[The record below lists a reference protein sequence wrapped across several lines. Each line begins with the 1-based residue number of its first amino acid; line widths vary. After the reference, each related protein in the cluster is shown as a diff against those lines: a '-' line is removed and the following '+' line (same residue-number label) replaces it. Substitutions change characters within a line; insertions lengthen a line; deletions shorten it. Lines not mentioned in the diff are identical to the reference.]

1 MDFATLGS
9 GPLSPPINPPLPS
22 GDGTTQFMNHYSSAG
37 VVLIVV
43 CSSVSTWGW
52 DWSGFDLPSLGILRD
67 LRRSKDKIKGLSR
80 DTTRCGHLAMEF
92 NIEALFMKFNSI
104 QQYGVFTHTII
115 INADHTNRVASEY
128 RQSGAAGRA
137 RIFSFGASYA
147 TTGRSPRTTGITT
160 TTGEGEEGGATPQ
173 ARIYGTTTGEGEEL
187 LPGREDVALQ
197 YRVRGRR
204 GATPQARR
212 FGTKTTGEREER
224 SYSPGKKM
232 RLYNTGFLIPLAGY
246 YSPSMQHRDGHDV
259 WITCF
264 RSERHDEVNQAG
276 VIASSTPGAVRHKI
290 VMMGAAK
297 VGKSSL
303 ISQFLYGTFSPKY
316 KRTIEEMHHGDF
328 NVGGVSLTL
337 DILDTSGSYEFP
349 AMRAL
354 SISSAE
360 AFVLVYDIT
369 DADTFEEVRTL
380 RDQIH
385 ETKGNT
391 AVPIVVVGNKV
402 DLAEEGSRQV
412 EFSTTESVVTV
423 DWENGFVE
431 SSAKDNTNVTLV
443 FKELLAQAKVKYNLS
458 PALRKKRRQSMARH
472 SISEGSTASP
482 STHSIIP
489 SPSQL
494 QHLEQIRERHS
505 GSKRNSCTLS

>member
-1 MDFATLGS
+1 MKRA
-9 GPLSPPINPPLPS
+9 
-22 GDGTTQFMNHYSSAG
+22 
-37 VVLIVV
+37 
-43 CSSVSTWGW
+43 
-52 DWSGFDLPSLGILRD
+52 
-67 LRRSKDKIKGLSR
+67 RRSFKK
-80 DTTRCGHLAMEF
+80 
-92 NIEALFMKFNSI
+92 
-104 QQYGVFTHTII
+104 
-115 INADHTNRVASEY
+115 
-128 RQSGAAGRA
+128 
-137 RIFSFGASYA
+137 
-147 TTGRSPRTTGITT
+147 
-160 TTGEGEEGGATPQ
+160 
-173 ARIYGTTTGEGEEL
+173 
-187 LPGREDVALQ
+187 VAL
-197 YRVRGRR
+197 
-204 GATPQARR
+204 
-212 FGTKTTGEREER
+212 
-224 SYSPGKKM
+224 
-232 RLYNTGFLIPLAGY
+232 L
-246 YSPSMQHRDGHDV
+246 
-259 WITCF
+259 F

-276 VIASSTPGAVRHKI
+276 VIASSTSGAVRHKI

-412 EFSTTESVVTV
+412 GKGGRCGYAFFSLLSSHHVSLSFRVEFSTTESVVTV